1 MKITDPAVAP
11 ALNQPTLRK
20 AAEALETQF
29 LAQMLAVSGL
39 GQTPSSFG
47 GGTGEGQFV
56 SYLHQAQA
64 ERMVA
69 AGGIG
74 LAERIFHIIAERSD
88 VAQ

>member
-1 MKITDPAVAP
+1 GPAGAP
-11 ALNQPTLRK
+11 AMKLPALRK
-20 AAEALETQF
+20 AAESLETQF
-29 LAQMLAVSGL
+29 LAQMLAASGL

-47 GGTGEGQFV
+47 GGTGEGQFA

-64 ERMVA
+64 ERIVA

-74 LAERIFHIIAERSD
+74 LAERIFHALAERSD